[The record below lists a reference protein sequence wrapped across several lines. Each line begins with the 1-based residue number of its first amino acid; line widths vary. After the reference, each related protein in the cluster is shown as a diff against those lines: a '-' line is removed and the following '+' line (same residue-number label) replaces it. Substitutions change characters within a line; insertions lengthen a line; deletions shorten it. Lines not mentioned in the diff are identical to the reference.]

1 MNLSKY
7 LPMIKMDTQWTS
19 IYSIIHAFNH
29 AQLDT
34 LKSMKIVYLNVNN
47 VVLVVNNAK
56 DLKIFVLNVLIEI
69 KIFLFLQEHVLI
81 SVLMDNFQ
89 IKVLVAALIVIKIVK
104 YV

>member
-1 MNLSKY
+1 
-7 LPMIKMDTQWTS
+7 
-19 IYSIIHAFNH
+19 
-29 AQLDT
+29 
-34 LKSMKIVYLNVNN
+34 MKIVYLNVNN